1 MEKYKL
7 HLTYNNNL
15 SFSDFNKI
23 CDSLNKSFNDINREN
38 GIKNPKTIK
47 EHNPVITNFD
57 KGSVILELAVSFV
70 VGVAASLV
78 ASAIYDRIT
87 KSVKN
92 KVYVSIIENQDGSKE
107 INIHIDN

>member
-23 CDSLNKSFNDINREN
+23 CDSLNKSFNDINRKN
-38 GIKNPKTIK
+38 GIKNTKMIK

-78 ASAIYDRIT
+78 ANAIYDRIT

-92 KVYVSIIENQDGSKE
+92 KVDVSIIENQDGSKE